1 MARSRARTIGFHLT
15 TLVLAA
21 VVPVLIL
28 AVIMTVLFQTHTRLP
43 VIGGGVVL
51 LLLAGAL
58 ATVFGRRLAGA
69 IRRLSASA
77 RPLGRGQDFS
87 RTGGSGI
94 AELDAAE
101 REIAEAVSERL
112 KAEEALRESEA
123 TFRLLFSHNPLPM
136 WVHDVETLDV
146 LEVNTTAVAH
156 YGYRRDEFLR
166 MRTSDIQAPA
176 DASRLEDVVA
186 ATATSTEETRGHAG
200 TWKHRLKDG
209 RVIEVE
215 IVAHPMSFAGRR
227 AALVVAIDVT
237 ELKRAQASLAESTER
252 LTLLHE
258 IDRALIAEEA
268 PVAIA
273 EAALRRLRDLLGAPR
288 AIVNMFDLATGEA
301 EWLAA
306 AGRHRIRLG
315 PGVRFSLKLMGDVE
329 ALRRGELQVIDVDA
343 LPPSPEAAAL
353 LRSGVH
359 TYMVVPMIAGGEL
372 IGALSFGGAPGQFPR
387 EQISIA
393 QEVATQLAIALA
405 QARLHERVK
414 RQAEELEQRVQERT
428 RELEAANR
436 ELEAFTYTV
445 SHDLKSPL
453 RGIEGFARALA
464 EDYADRLDDS
474 GRRYLATIQTSA
486 SRMGQL
492 IDDLLRY
499 SRIERRAVDRR
510 PVALEPLLDLLC
522 EELAGDLQSRGLA
535 VTQEL
540 AVPEVPAE
548 REGLREALANL
559 LSNAVKFTPD
569 HGGPIS
575 VRSSRDG
582 DSIVITVAD
591 RGIGFDMKYHDR
603 IFGMFER
610 LHRQEEYPGTGVGLA
625 IVRRVAER
633 HGGRA
638 WAESEPGKGSLFH
651 LALPGATEPERA

>member
-1 MARSRARTIGFHLT
+1 
-15 TLVLAA
+15 
-21 VVPVLIL
+21 
-28 AVIMTVLFQTHTRLP
+28 
-43 VIGGGVVL
+43 
-51 LLLAGAL
+51 
-58 ATVFGRRLAGA
+58 
-69 IRRLSASA
+69 
-77 RPLGRGQDFS
+77 
-87 RTGGSGI
+87 
-94 AELDAAE
+94 
-101 REIAEAVSERL
+101 
-112 KAEEALRESEA
+112 
-123 TFRLLFSHNPLPM
+123 
-136 WVHDVETLDV
+136 
-146 LEVNTTAVAH
+146 
-156 YGYRRDEFLR
+156 
-166 MRTSDIQAPA
+166 
-176 DASRLEDVVA
+176 
-186 ATATSTEETRGHAG
+186 
-200 TWKHRLKDG
+200 
-209 RVIEVE
+209 
-215 IVAHPMSFAGRR
+215 PMSFAGRR

-273 EAALRRLRDLLGAPR
+273 EAALRRLRDLLGVPR

-405 QARLHERVK
+405 QARLYERVK

-445 SHDLKSPL
+445 SQD
-453 RGIEGFARALA
+453 
-464 EDYADRLDDS
+464 
-474 GRRYLATIQTSA
+474 
-486 SRMGQL
+486 
-492 IDDLLRY
+492 
-499 SRIERRAVDRR
+499 
-510 PVALEPLLDLLC
+510 
-522 EELAGDLQSRGLA
+522 
-535 VTQEL
+535 L

-569 HGGPIS
+569 HGGAIS

>member
-21 VVPVLIL
+21 VLPVLIL
-28 AVIMTVLFQTHTRLP
+28 AVTMAVLFQKHTRLP

-58 ATVFGRRLAGA
+58 ATVFGRRLARA
-69 IRRLSASA
+69 IGRLSASA
-77 RPLGRGQDFS
+77 RSLGREQDPS
-87 RTGGSGI
+87 RIGGSGI
-94 AELDAAE
+94 AEVDAAE

-112 KAEEALRESEA
+112 KAQEALRESEA

-136 WVHDVETLDV
+136 WVYDVETLYV
-146 LEVNTTAVAH
+146 LEVNTTAVSH

-166 MRTSDIQAPA
+166 MRISDIQPPE

-186 ATATSTEETRGHAG
+186 TTATSTEETRRHAG
-200 TWKHRLKDG
+200 TLKHRRKDG
-209 RVIEVE
+209 QVLDVE
-215 IVAHPMSFAGRR
+215 IVSHPMAFADRR

-273 EAALRRLRDLLGAPR
+273 EAALRRLRDLLGVPR

-329 ALRRGELQVIDVDA
+329 AL
-343 LPPSPEAAAL
+343 

-372 IGALSFGGAPGQFPR
+372 IGALSFGGAPGQFPAQ
-387 EQISIA
+387 QISIA
-393 QEVATQLAIALA
+393 REVAAQLAIALT
-405 QARLHERVK
+405 QARLYERVK
-414 RQAEELEQRVQERT
+414 RQAEELEQRVEERT

-453 RGIEGFARALA
+453 RGIEGFARALT
-464 EDYADRLDDS
+464 EDYADRLDES
-474 GRRYLATIQTSA
+474 GRRYLGTIQTSA

-499 SRIERRAVDRR
+499 SRIERRVVDRR
-510 PVALEPLLDLLC
+510 PVALKPLLDLLC
-522 EELAGDLQSRGLA
+522 EELAGELQSRGLA
-535 VTQEL
+535 VTQDL

-603 IFGMFER
+603 IFGIFER

-651 LALPGATEPERA
+651 LALPGAPEPERA